1 VACPD
6 LEFILMLVTIVGSIV
21 LLLVLTA
28 IGLWLNRVWAVLT
41 IIVVA
46 GAVIATHFADAD
58 NQLFSWI
65 KLGSLVPV
73 AILVALLHDLPAR
86 YWQPVTLALSA
97 AIVINILEATAQDA
111 VRGHFPNSLIGL
123 SLALT
128 FPWTRA
134 WYIDRS
140 RTPHTAMVALRW
152 PWIYAYTAWDF
163 AFVVANYGPLTAD
176 HAAVLLAPVVAAW
189 IRVDPAFY
197 VAARTITLFT
207 FIAVSTA
214 SRDTLHW
221 PWYPDWRPIEGT
233 YLLAVGLSVALACWS
248 LVDRLRKGAYRAPG

>member
-1 VACPD
+1 MARPD
-6 LEFILMLVTIVGSIV
+6 LEIILMLTTIVGAIA
-21 LLLVLTA
+21 LLLALTA
-28 IGLWLNRVWAVLT
+28 IGLWLNRIWVVLA
-41 IIVVA
+41 IGAVA
-46 GAVIATHFADAD
+46 GLVIATHFGNAD

-73 AILVALLHDLPAR
+73 AILVAVLHDLPAR
-86 YWQPVTLALSA
+86 YWRPVTLVLSA
-97 AIVINILEATAQDA
+97 AIVVNILEATVQDA
-111 VRGHFPNSLIGL
+111 VRGHLLNPLVGL
-123 SLALT
+123 WLALT
-128 FPWTRA
+128 FPWTCA

-189 IRVDPAFY
+189 IRVNPAFY

-214 SRDTLHW
+214 WRDTMHL
-221 PWYPDWRPIEGT
+221 PWYPDWRPVAGT
-233 YLLAVGLSVALACWS
+233 YPLAVGLSVALACWS
-248 LVDRLRKGAYRAPG
+248 LVDHLRKGPYHAPG

>member
-1 VACPD
+1 MACSN
-6 LEFILMLVTIVGSIV
+6 LEFILMLTTVVGSIV
-21 LLLVLTA
+21 LLVALTA
-28 IGLWLNRVWAVLT
+28 IGLWLNRIWVVLA
-41 IIVVA
+41 IDVVA
-46 GAVIATHFADAD
+46 GLVIATHFADAD

-73 AILVALLHDLPAR
+73 AILVALLDDLPAR
-86 YWQPVTLALSA
+86 YRRPVTLVLSA
-97 AIVINILEATAQDA
+97 AIVINILEATTQDA
-111 VRGHFPNSLIGL
+111 VRGHFVNSLVGL

-128 FPWTRA
+128 FPWARA

-140 RTPHTAMVALRW
+140 LTPHTAMVVLRW

-189 IRVDPAFY
+189 IRRDPAFY
-197 VAARTITLFT
+197 VAARTITLFA

-214 SRDTLHW
+214 WRDTLRW
-221 PWYPDWRPIEGT
+221 PWYPDWQPIAGT
-233 YLLAVGLSVALACWS
+233 YPVVLSLSVALACWS
-248 LVDRLRKGAYRAPG
+248 LVDRLVKGAYRAPE